1 MLSRWDTSANRTPA
15 TRPTVS
21 TARGVVSGSVSR
33 SPRSVASTRSI
44 TSTRARHAKP
54 WGAASVGSVRSA
66 TTTKSRRSVATSVA
80 SKSTAGLGVKGGAH
94 KKKKKK
100 KQKVTKR
107 KASSGTL
114 KSILAKPGPVAKQ
127 REALI
132 QALQKGRAT
141 GSLLGDSQRV
151 SSEATPQPMLSS
163 PVVRGRRA
171 GSVSPYGAASVGT
184 RTRGVSPGA
193 ASRRKKAATKKPSTA
208 QKMAEQLF
216 AATTDTALGAE
227 VQILRAALATL
238 TNTVVEEVWCPASAA
253 ARLCVDVWM
262 CGCVCVC
269 ATDSNLPT

>member
-100 KQKVTKR
+100 KKVTKR

-163 PVVRGRRA
+163 PVVRGPRA

-238 TNTVVEEVWCPASAA
+238 TNTVVEEVWCPASAT
-253 ARLCVDVWM
+253 ARLCVY
-262 CGCVCVC
+262 VC
-269 ATDSNLPT
+269 ACVRATDRNLPT

>member
-66 TTTKSRRSVATSVA
+66 TTTKSRRSVAASVA

-100 KQKVTKR
+100 KVAKR

-193 ASRRKKAATKKPSTA
+193 ASRRKKTATKKPSTA

-238 TNTVVEEVWCPASAA
+238 TNTVVEEVWWPASAA
-253 ARLCVDVWM
+253 ARLCVYV
-262 CGCVCVC
+262 CTCVRAC
-269 ATDSNLPT
+269 D